1 MVALRL
7 HYPGAS
13 VVMQSPGSERPAK
26 GKKANLVIFSPSDA
40 YLFSTLKSAPL
51 SGCPISSG
59 MLFSLLES
67 PQP

>member
-1 MVALRL
+1 
-7 HYPGAS
+7 
-13 VVMQSPGSERPAK
+13 MQSPGSERPAK

-51 SGCPISSG
+51 SGCPISAG